1 MCKIYYPIL
10 FLGVIAAGG
19 IFAGTNP
26 GFKHSELAH
35 HIIVSKA
42 KFLISD
48 PEPLSESLAAADVTG
63 IAKEKIWIFDTTEG
77 HSSSLKDIKSWKML
91 LQTPESIEGWV
102 TFNDLETSKRTPAAI
117 QFSSGTT
124 GLPKAAILSHYNIV
138 AQHSLA
144 YDTYP
149 RSYPVR

>member
-10 FLGVIAAGG
+10 FLGIIAAGG

-26 GFKHSELAH
+26 GFKHTELAH
-35 HIIVSKA
+35 HIRVSKA

-48 PEPLSESLAAADVTG
+48 PEPLSESLAAADATG
-63 IAKEKIWIFDTTEG
+63 IPKEKTWIFDTTEG
-77 HSSSLKDIKSWKML
+77 DFSSPKDIKSWKTL
-91 LQTPESIEGWV
+91 LHTPESSGDWI

-124 GLPKAAILSHYNIV
+124 GLPKAAMLSHYNIV

-149 RSYPVR
+149 RPYPVR